1 MPRIGRQTG
10 VAARRFGSSA
20 GVPDSR
26 TVPAPRTTSRLLL
39 LVAVA
44 TAALAAGC
52 AAANLDVT
60 SPVPL
65 PLDRV
70 SLTIRDGTGGDM
82 SADELRGFKR
92 IVTRALLAA
101 GIEVVPSP
109 KQHTAR
115 VVGTV
120 ESWEPGIRALR
131 LVSRYGFGTG
141 DLDTVWDVQDGSSDS
156 LASCRIDGS
165 VSTGTFGGSFQDVQ
179 QEASEALVRFLRGG
193 IR

>member
-1 MPRIGRQTG
+1 MS
-10 VAARRFGSSA
+10 V
-20 GVPDSR
+20 SR
-26 TVPAPRTTSRLLL
+26 ATPRLLVL
-39 LVAVA
+39 TVVS
-44 TAALAAGC
+44 AALLAVGC

-70 SLTIRDGTGGDM
+70 SLTVRDATGGDM
-82 SADELRGFKR
+82 SEDELRGFRR

-101 GIEVVPSP
+101 GIEVLPSP
-109 KQHTAR
+109 KKHTAR

-120 ESWEPGIRALR
+120 ERWDPGIRALR
-131 LVSRYGFGTG
+131 MVSRYGFGTG
-141 DLDTVWDVQDGSSDS
+141 GLDTVWDVRDGASGS

-165 VSTGTFGGSFQDVQ
+165 VSTGTFGGSFEDVQ
-179 QEASEALVRFLRGG
+179 QEAGEALVRFLRGG